1 MGSNPAPATNS
12 IIQKQGRYHLKISAN
27 DVRIGDVLECN
38 DKLWV
43 VLKVQHVKPG
53 KGGAFAQVEMK
64 ALKDGQRLNER
75 FRTVD
80 TVEKVFLEELDFQF
94 LYKEGND
101 LYFMDQVTFN
111 QIQLPVDMVGDS
123 AAFLEDGMMVK
134 VCMYESNPI
143 SVKLPQSVILEIVEA
158 DPVVKGQTAT
168 SSYKPAVLS
177 NGVKIMVPQYIEAG
191 TKVVVNTSDGS
202 YVEKAK

>member
-1 MGSNPAPATNS
+1 M
-12 IIQKQGRYHLKISAN
+12 KISAN
-27 DVRIGDVLECN
+27 DIRIGDVLECN

-53 KGGAFAQVEMK
+53 KGGAFAQTEMK

-94 LYKEGND
+94 LYRDGDE
-101 LYFMDQVTFN
+101 LVFMNQSTFN
-111 QIQLPVDMVGDS
+111 QIQVPVDIVGYS
-123 AAFLEDGMMVK
+123 AAFLEDGMAVK
-134 VCMYESNPI
+134 VCMYENSPI
-143 SVKLPQSVILEIVEA
+143 SVKLPQSVVLEIIEA

-168 SSYKPAVLS
+168 SSYKPAILS
-177 NGVKIMVPQYIEAG
+177 NGMKIMVPQHIDSG
-191 TKVVVNTSDGS
+191 TRVVVNTSDGS
-202 YVEKAK
+202 YVERAK